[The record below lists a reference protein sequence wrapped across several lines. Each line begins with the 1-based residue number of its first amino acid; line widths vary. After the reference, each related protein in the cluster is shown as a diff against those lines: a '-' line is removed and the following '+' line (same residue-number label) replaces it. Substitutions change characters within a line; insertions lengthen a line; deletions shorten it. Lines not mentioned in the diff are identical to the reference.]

1 MGLCVIKIRRAR
13 PLSEG
18 LSRRALLRSRY
29 RREQNSGEW
38 KSHTRLGPAREGC
51 FPLLTRGMCQTPL
64 EYGGGGGIYS
74 VKSSYRG
81 RINVMRIKGCRWE
94 SNPSIKHM
102 SNSDECEKS

>member
-1 MGLCVIKIRRAR
+1 MFSIVDAWNVSNTVGIWR
-13 PLSEG
+13 
-18 LSRRALLRSRY
+18 
-29 RREQNSGEW
+29 
-38 KSHTRLGPAREGC
+38 
-51 FPLLTRGMCQTPL
+51 
-64 EYGGGGGIYS
+64 GGGIYS